1 MNLNDHLG
9 NVPLFYG
16 PFFNIGNDVLSI
28 SIVEK
33 TVSKLKLLRINKDDF
48 ETIKALTRGQY
59 GKVSIVRSRLDGG
72 IYAMKTLNKMYILSQ
87 KDVSLYMNII
97 NLWLSPTI

>member
-1 MNLNDHLG
+1 MNG
-9 NVPLFYG
+9 F
-16 PFFNIGNDVLSI
+16 VLAI

-87 KDVSLYMNII
+87 KDVSFGYIALTN
-97 NLWLSPTI
+97 T

>member
-1 MNLNDHLG
+1 MDH
-9 NVPLFYG
+9 
-16 PFFNIGNDVLSI
+16 FNIGNDVHSI

-59 GKVSIVRSRLDGG
+59 G
-72 IYAMKTLNKMYILSQ
+72 
-87 KDVSLYMNII
+87 
-97 NLWLSPTI
+97 

>member
-1 MNLNDHLG
+1 MDH
-9 NVPLFYG
+9 
-16 PFFNIGNDVLSI
+16 FNIGNDVHSI

-59 GKVSIVRSRLDGG
+59 GKVTIVRSRLDGG

-97 NLWLSPTI
+97 SLWLSPTM